1 MNRVVLV
8 SGGGTGI
15 GRTIA
20 RAFAADGD
28 HVVILGR
35 RGPVLAATAEQLNT
49 ERAGSSGNVRWQQAD
64 LANPTG
70 VERAIAAI
78 VAEMGGTIHVLVNNA
93 GGVNRGIPGDTLAA
107 IAEQFERDFRTNVL
121 TAVLLT
127 RAVAPYLPRPGGRII
142 NFSSIAA
149 LRGGGDSYSVAKAA
163 LHGWT
168 YTLAAEFGA
177 QGITVNAVAPGYV
190 ADTEFF
196 GGTMTPE
203 RQQRLIGQTLVGR
216 AGQPDDVANAVQF
229 LASERAAF
237 ITGEIVQINGGA
249 LFGR

>member
-20 RAFAADGD
+20 HAFISEGD

-35 RGPVLAATAEQLNT
+35 RGPVLAATAEQLNG
-49 ERAGSSGNVRWQQAD
+49 ERAASSGDVRWQQAD
-64 LANPTG
+64 LTKPAA

-78 VAEMGGTIHVLVNNA
+78 VAEVGGTIDVLVNNA
-93 GGVNRGIPGDTLAA
+93 GGVDRSITGDTLSDIAA
-107 IAEQFERDFRTNVL
+107 RFERDFRTNVL

-127 RAVAPYLPRPGGRII
+127 RAVAPYLARPGGRII

-177 QGITVNAVAPGYV
+177 EGITVNTVAPGYV

-196 GGTMTPE
+196 GDAMTPE
-203 RQQRLIGQTLVGR
+203 RHQRLIGQTLAGR
-216 AGQPDDVANAVQF
+216 AGHPDDVAHAVQF

-237 ITGEIVQINGGA
+237 ITGEILQVNGGA

>member
-1 MNRVVLV
+1 MNRVVVV

-15 GRTIA
+15 GRAIA
-20 RAFAADGD
+20 RTFASEGD

-35 RGPVLAATAEQLNT
+35 RGSILAATAEQLNG
-49 ERAGSSGNVRWQQAD
+49 EQAGSSGDVRWQQAD
-64 LANPTG
+64 LTDPAE

-78 VAEMGGTIHVLVNNA
+78 VADVGGTIHVLINNA
-93 GGVNRGIPGDTLAA
+93 GGVNRGIPGNTLAE

-127 RAVAPYLPRPGGRII
+127 RAVAPYMARPGGRIV

-149 LRGGGDSYSVAKAA
+149 FRGGGDSYSVAKAA

-177 QGITVNAVAPGYV
+177 QGITVNAIAPGYV

-196 GGTMTPE
+196 GDAMTPE
-203 RQQRLIGQTLVGR
+203 RQQRLIGQTLAGR
-216 AGQPDDVANAVQF
+216 AGQPDDIANAVQF
-229 LASERAAF
+229 LASEGAAY
-237 ITGEIVQINGGA
+237 ISGEILQVNGGA

>member
-20 RAFAADGD
+20 RTFAEEGD

-35 RGPVLAATAEQLNT
+35 RGGVLAATATQLNA
-49 ERAGSSGNVRWQQAD
+49 ERDGTSGDVRWQQVD
-64 LANPTG
+64 LTKPAE
-70 VERAIAAI
+70 VERAIAAV
-78 VAEMGGTIHVLVNNA
+78 VAAVGGTINVLINNA
-93 GGVNRGIPGDTLAA
+93 GGVDRGITGDTLSD
-107 IAEQFERDFRTNVL
+107 IAERFERDFRTNVL
-121 TAVLLT
+121 SAVLLT
-127 RAVAPYLPRPGGRII
+127 RAVAPYLSRPGGRII

-149 LRGGGDSYSVAKAA
+149 FRGGGDSYSVAKAA

-177 QGITVNAVAPGYV
+177 QGITVNAIVPGYI

-203 RQQRLIGQTLVGR
+203 RQQRLIGQTLAGR
-216 AGQPDDVANAVQF
+216 AGQPDDVAAAVQF

-237 ITGEIVQINGGA
+237 ITGEVLQVNGGA

>member
-15 GRTIA
+15 GRAVA
-20 RAFAADGD
+20 RTFAMEGD
-28 HVVILGR
+28 RVVILGR
-35 RGPVLAATAEQLNT
+35 RGSVLAEAAEALNAECAGASGSVHWRQTDLT
-49 ERAGSSGNVRWQQAD
+49 EPAA
-64 LANPTG
+64 
-70 VERAIAAI
+70 VERAVAGI
-78 VAEMGGTIHVLVNNA
+78 VEQAGETVDVLVNNA
-93 GGVNRGIPGDTLAA
+93 GGVNRGIGGDTLPE

-121 TAVLLT
+121 SAVLLT
-127 RAVAPYLPRPGGRII
+127 RAVAPHLRRPGGRVI

-168 YTLAAEFGA
+168 YTLAAELGA
-177 QGITVNAVAPGYV
+177 QGITVNAVVPGYV

-196 GGTMTPE
+196 GGTMTEE
-203 RQQRLIGQTLVGR
+203 RQQRLVGQTLIGR
-216 AGQPDDVANAVQF
+216 AGQPDDIAAAVQF
-229 LASERAAF
+229 LASDRAAF
-237 ITGEIVQINGGA
+237 ITGEILNINGGA